1 MTTSLSNSA
10 ANLIDQARN
19 ANWTSDRRTDPAVM
33 FAQAQALLALDIACK
48 MEELL
53 SLLKD
58 AEWLVQTAHRDGEE
72 VQIVSLLTE

>member
-33 FAQAQALLALDIACK
+33 FAHAQALLALDTARK
-48 MEELL
+48 LEELL
-53 SLLKD
+53 YLLKD
-58 AEWLVQTAHRDGEE
+58 AEWIVQATYRDGEK
-72 VQIVSLLTE
+72 VHIVSMLAE